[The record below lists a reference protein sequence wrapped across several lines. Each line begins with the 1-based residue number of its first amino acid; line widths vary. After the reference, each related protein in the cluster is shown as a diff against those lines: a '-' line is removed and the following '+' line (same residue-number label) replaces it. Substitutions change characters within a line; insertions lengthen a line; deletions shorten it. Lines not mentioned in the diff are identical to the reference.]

1 MVQATY
7 DHIYVDLR
15 ESIESGAFPYGSLLP
30 SQAVLVRRYG
40 CAHNTVR
47 KALALLA
54 QQGYCQPIH
63 GKGVRVIWHPEDGHT
78 PFATGGF
85 EENGAFVVADE
96 HSGEVKVFEIVE
108 CDDPLAKLTGFTAG
122 TSLRHIVRTNCI
134 DDVPRVLFEGYFPA
148 REIRSLTR
156 EQAAGALLSYFDS
169 WGDLRFVTSKQL
181 ITFERADERDTE
193 LLELDG
199 SDRVA
204 VLRIRSFSPDASP
217 CAYVVVRYHPDFFR
231 FHDTILHEI

>member
-30 SQAVLVRRYG
+30 SQAVLVNRYG

-54 QQGYCQPIH
+54 QQGFCQPIH
-63 GKGVRVIWHPEDGHT
+63 GKGVRVIWHPNDGST

-96 HSGEVKVFEIVE
+96 HSGDLKVFEIIE
-108 CDDPLAKLTGFTAG
+108 CDTHLAAETGFTVGA
-122 TSLRHIVRTNCI
+122 SLRHIVRTNRI
-134 DDVPRVLFEGYFPA
+134 DEAPRVLFEGFFPA
-148 REIRSLTR
+148 NEVRSLTR

-169 WGDLRFVTSKQL
+169 WGDMRFVTSKQL
-181 ITFERADERDTE
+181 ITFEPVDARDTE
-193 LLELDG
+193 LLELGDEK
-199 SDRVA
+199 RVA
-204 VLRIRSFSPDASP
+204 VLRIKSFSPDANP